1 MRFIVPAALL
11 LTAFIHALP
20 VAGVLGA
27 GKLQALYG
35 VTIADPNLV
44 LMMRHRA
51 VLFGL
56 LAAMLSYAAFRPALH
71 GIALLGGAISVCA
84 FLALAWSTTGTNT
97 AITRV
102 VWADAV
108 ALMVLFLAGV
118 AHLMRPAVSH

>member
-20 VAGVLGA
+20 VAGVLGV

-56 LAAMLSYAAFRPALH
+56 LAAMLTYAAFRPALH

-84 FLALAWSTTGTNT
+84 FLALAWSTAGTNA
-97 AITRV
+97 AIARV
-102 VWADAV
+102 VWADVVVWV
-108 ALMVLFLAGV
+108 ALLVGTAVHATRDL
-118 AHLMRPAVSH
+118 PAS